1 LTRTLSQAGV
11 RRAVK
16 SPLLSGVFL
25 IVLGGQAGFPAA
37 PTGGNQDPASC
48 RITVNVDLV
57 VLHATVRDRR
67 GRLVSSL
74 RAQDFEVYEEGVPQR
89 IRFFQR
95 EDVPVTVGLVVDHSG
110 SMRPKLRDVI
120 TAARTFVQSSNPEDE
135 MFVVNFNEKVILGLP
150 GAVHFTNRSDEL
162 ERAILKTPASGQ
174 TALYDAVGEALERLQ
189 AGSRDKKVL
198 VVISDGADNASVRS
212 LTEILQIAERSSA
225 VIYTVGIF
233 DAADPDRNPGVLR
246 RLARATGG
254 AAFFPGQPNEVV
266 AICERI
272 AHDIRNQ
279 YTIGY
284 VPANPAPPGTYRAIR
299 VVARAAGGRRF
310 FVRTRA
316 GYIAG
321 AATQSAKVKD
331 AK

>member
-1 LTRTLSQAGV
+1 MTRTLSQAGG
-11 RRAVK
+11 RRALKAPV
-16 SPLLSGVFL
+16 LLGVFL
-25 IVLGGQAGFPAA
+25 LVLGGHVGFPAA
-37 PTGGNQDPASC
+37 PAEDNQDPASC

-67 GRLVSSL
+67 GRLVSNL
-74 RAQDFEVYEEGVPQR
+74 REQDFEVYEEGVPQR

-120 TAARTFVQSSNPEDE
+120 TAVRTFVQSSNPEDE
-135 MFVVNFNEKVILGLP
+135 MFVVNFNEKVIPGLP
-150 GAVHFTNRSDEL
+150 GAVRFTNRSDEL
-162 ERAILKTPASGQ
+162 ERAILKTPATGQ

-189 AGSRDKKVL
+189 AGSRDKRVL
-198 VVISDGADNASVRS
+198 VVISDGGDNASVRS
-212 LTEILQIAERSSA
+212 LTDILEVAERSSA

-233 DAADPDRNPGVLR
+233 DAADPDRNPRVLR
-246 RLARATGG
+246 RLAGATGG

-266 AICERI
+266 GICERI

-299 VVARAAGGRRF
+299 VVARATGGSRL

-321 AATQSAKVKD
+321 GAAQPANVKD